1 MTTSNNTK
9 ADRRRALSKV
19 AWQEAFARLNAA
31 TGPNWPVGTSLHT
44 PAIAAAELEA
54 NAATAAYVERGV
66 TGAAEALAEW
76 ERLMGIAIEASK
88 GKRGCGQ
95 CGIEKVAEVVMD
107 DGSRAC
113 GRCRSGR

>member
-1 MTTSNNTK
+1 MADSK
-9 ADRRRALSKV
+9 ADQRKELSRK
-19 AWQEAFARLNAA
+19 AWAEAFKRLFAMA
-31 TGPNWPVGTSLHT
+31 GPDWPIGSDLSN
-44 PAIAAAELEA
+44 PALVDAERLA
-54 NAATAAYVERGV
+54 NAATASYVERG
-66 TGAAEALAEW
+66 TKGAREALAEW